1 MFKTLK
7 IIILIL
13 ICGVVIFLVSTR
25 LLTEEDTWLC
35 QNGQW
40 VKHGAPSEPMPNT
53 PCEGAEIKIT
63 NFEEC
68 ATVYPVMESYPRRC
82 AVPGGQTFSEEI
94 GNELDKTD
102 LIKISSP
109 RPNEKIKSP
118 LVITGEARGSW
129 FFEASFPVKLYD
141 EKNNL
146 LASGVATANPPAG
159 GDWMTENFVPFKAEL
174 NFSVAEAQKGVLV
187 LEKDNPSGLPE
198 NADSLKVPVYLEI
211 GAAVLEKTKVKVYFQ
226 NAEVDVATD
235 YDCNKA
241 IAVEREVIKT
251 EAVARV
257 AIEELLKGP
266 SANETQIGF
275 TSNIN
280 SGVKLQNIIIEN
292 GVAKADFSA
301 DLEQGVGG
309 SCAVAAI
316 RAQITETLKQ
326 FSTVKEV
333 VISINGRVEDILQP

>member
-1 MFKTLK
+1 MSKTLK
-7 IIILIL
+7 IIL
-13 ICGVVIFLVSTR
+13 VIFIVVLAIFLLSAR
-25 LLTEEDTWLC
+25 LLTKEDTWLC

-40 VKHGAPSEPMPNT
+40 IKHGAPSDPMPNT
-53 PCEGAEIKIT
+53 LCEGTEIKIT

-68 ATVYPVMESYPRRC
+68 AAVYPVMESYPRRC
-82 AVPGGQTFSEEI
+82 TVPGGQTFSEEI
-94 GNELDKTD
+94 GNELEKTD

-118 LVITGEARGSW
+118 LVITGEARGNW

-146 LASGVATANPPAG
+146 LASGVAMAQ

-174 NFSVAEAQKGVLV
+174 NFSVTEAQKGSLV

-198 NADSLKVPVYLEI
+198 NVDSLKVPVYLEV
-211 GAAVLEKTKVKVYFQ
+211 GAVVLEKMKIKVYFQ

-235 YDCNKA
+235 YDCNKV
-241 IAVEREVIKT
+241 IAVEREVPKT

-275 TSNIN
+275 TSNIK
-280 SGVKLQNIIIEN
+280 SGVKLQSIAIEN
-292 GVAKADFSA
+292 GVAKADFSPE
-301 DLEQGVGG
+301 LEQGVGG

-326 FSTVKEV
+326 FPTVKEV
-333 VISINGRVEDILQP
+333 IISINGRVEDILQP